1 MPAKEQTTMS
11 FFKNF
16 NDTVYHSLQNC
27 IVTDNDQNEIEIGRG
42 MDTWVARTDQLKR
55 DNATMYFVGN
65 GASSMMAGHM
75 SADAAKNGRIR
86 AQAFHET
93 ALMTAVSND
102 IAYEN
107 VFAYPLRRFA
117 DPGDVLITIS
127 SSGNSPNIVQ
137 AIEAAKELGVDVIT
151 LSGKS
156 LENRSR
162 PEGLIN
168 FYIPS
173 QVYGIIECAHQVL
186 LHSWLDQY
194 MDANG
199 LVI

>member
-1 MPAKEQTTMS
+1 
-11 FFKNF
+11 
-16 NDTVYHSLQNC
+16 
-27 IVTDNDQNEIEIGRG
+27 
-42 MDTWVARTDQLKR
+42 
-55 DNATMYFVGN
+55 MYFVGN

-93 ALMTAVSND
+93 SLMTAVSND
-102 IAYEN
+102 ISYEN
-107 VFAYPLRRFA
+107 VFAYPLQRFA
-117 DPGDVLITIS
+117 DPGDVLVTIS
-127 SSGNSPNIVQ
+127 SSGNSPNIMRV
-137 AIEAAKELGVDVIT
+137 IEVAHELGIETIT

-156 LENRSR
+156 PANGSR
-162 PEGLIN
+162 PQGILN

-173 QVYGIIECAHQVL
+173 QSYGIIECAHQVL

>member
-1 MPAKEQTTMS
+1 MS
-11 FFKNF
+11 FFKQF
-16 NDTVYHSLQNC
+16 NETVYDSLKNC
-27 IVTDNDQNEIEIGRG
+27 IVTDKNQNVIDIGQG
-42 MDTWVARTDQLKR
+42 MDEWVARTDQLKKE
-55 DNATMYFVGN
+55 NATMYFVGN

-75 SADAAKNGRIR
+75 SADAAKNGQIR

-93 ALMTAVSND
+93 SLMTAVSND
-102 IAYEN
+102 ISYEN

-117 DPGDVLITIS
+117 DPGDVLVTIS
-127 SSGNSPNIVQ
+127 SSGNSPNIMA
-137 AIEAAKELGVDVIT
+137 AIKVANELGLESIT

-156 LENRSR
+156 PDNGSR
-162 PEGLIN
+162 PLGILN

-173 QVYGIIECAHQVL
+173 QSYGIIECAHQVL

>member
-1 MPAKEQTTMS
+1 MS
-11 FFKNF
+11 FFKTF
-16 NDTVYHSLQNC
+16 NDTVYESLQNC
-27 IVTDNDQNEIEIGRG
+27 IVTDKDQQVIEIGKG
-42 MDTWVARTDQLKR
+42 MDEWVARTDQLKR
-55 DNATMYFVGN
+55 KNSTMYFVGN

-75 SADAAKNGRIR
+75 SADAAKNGQIR

-93 ALMTAVSND
+93 SLMTAVSND
-102 IAYEN
+102 TAYDN

-117 DPGDVLITIS
+117 DPGDVLVTIS
-127 SSGNSPNIVQ
+127 SSGNSPNIMQ
-137 AIEAAKELGVDVIT
+137 AIKVAKELNLDIIT

-156 LENRSR
+156 PENGSR
-162 PEGLIN
+162 PQGILN

-173 QVYGIIECAHQVL
+173 QSYGIIECAHQVL

>member
-1 MPAKEQTTMS
+1 MS
-11 FFKNF
+11 FFKQF
-16 NDTVYHSLQNC
+16 NDTVYDSLKNC
-27 IVTDNDQNEIEIGRG
+27 IVTDRSQNVIDISDG
-42 MDTWVARTDQLKR
+42 MDAWVTRTGKLKKE
-55 DNATMYFVGN
+55 NATMYFVGN

-75 SADAAKNGRIR
+75 SADAAKNGQIR

-93 ALMTAVSND
+93 SLMTAVSND
-102 IAYEN
+102 TSYEN

-117 DPGDVLITIS
+117 DPGDVLVTIS
-127 SSGNSPNIVQ
+127 SSGNSPNIMQ
-137 AIEAAKELGVDVIT
+137 AIQAANELGIETIT

-156 LENRSR
+156 PENGSR
-162 PEGLIN
+162 PLGILN

-173 QVYGIIECAHQVL
+173 QSYGIIECAHQVL